1 MMEIRRLSAS
11 AGAQWVF
18 DALRLLKA
26 SPLGFGMLG
35 ALYAVLSLGTAVLAA
50 ASPDIAALLQLV
62 SFVIAALL
70 VAGMIYAAQEV
81 DHGRGATLGAL
92 FASLGA
98 GKGERMFK
106 TLLAQAVFTLVLLGL
121 TALLIG
127 QENLEKAMVLM
138 AEIQK
143 QAQAGARIDPAL
155 LQQSPIARVV
165 VGGLA
170 VMALSAVLFLFTLTV
185 LPDMLLAGQSLMS
198 ALRRGI
204 AAALRNLPAMLLCA
218 VLGFVL
224 LMTVSIGFG
233 VVLGIAQQVLGEAVA
248 VLGTALLF
256 GFFMCL
262 IAGTMYFAWKDMLGE
277 RAAEDPSASDSG
289 VAM

>member
-1 MMEIRRLSAS
+1 MEIRKLPAF
-11 AGAQWVF
+11 AGAEWLF
-18 DALRLLKA
+18 DALRLLKK

-35 ALYAVLSLGTAVLAA
+35 LIYAILSLGTAIAAAAIPDLAA
-50 ASPDIAALLQLV
+50 VLQLV

-81 DHGRGATLGAL
+81 DCGRGATLGAL
-92 FASLGA
+92 LASLDA
-98 GKGERMFK
+98 GKGQRIFR
-106 TLLAQAVFTLVLLGL
+106 TLVAQAVFTLVLLAL

-127 QENLEKAMVLM
+127 QENIEKAMVLM
-138 AEIQK
+138 TEIQK
-143 QAQAGARIDPAL
+143 QAQAGSQIDPAL
-155 LQQSPIARVV
+155 LRQPAITNVL

-170 VMALSAVLFLFTLTV
+170 LMVLSGLLFLFTLTV
-185 LPDMLLAGQSLMS
+185 LPDMLLAGQSLGS
-198 ALRRGI
+198 ALRRGVV
-204 AAALRNLPAMLLCA
+204 AALRNLPAMLLCF

-224 LMTVSIGFG
+224 LMTISIGFG
-233 VVLGIAQQVLGEAVA
+233 IVLGIAQPLLGDPVA

-262 IAGTMYFAWKDMLGE
+262 IAGTMYFAWKGMLGDS
-277 RAAEDPSASDSG
+277 AADSKTDDSG

>member
-1 MMEIRRLSAS
+1 MEIRKVPAS

-18 DALRLLKA
+18 DALRLLKT

-35 ALYAVLSLGTAVLAA
+35 AIYAALSLGTSVLAA
-50 ASPDIAALLQLV
+50 ASPGIAALLQLV

-70 VAGMIYAAQEV
+70 VAAMIYAAQEV

-92 FASLGA
+92 LASLGA
-98 GKGERMFK
+98 GKGQRMFK
-106 TLLAQAVFTLVLLGL
+106 TLVAQAVFTLVLLGL

-127 QENLEKAMVLM
+127 QENLEKAIVLM
-138 AEIQK
+138 TEIQK
-143 QAQAGARIDPAL
+143 QTQAGTQIDPAL

-165 VGGLA
+165 LGGLV

-185 LPDMLLAGQSLMS
+185 LPDMLLAGQSLGS
-198 ALRRGI
+198 ALRRGFV
-204 AAALRNLPAMLLCA
+204 AALRNLSAMLLCA

-224 LMTVSIGFG
+224 MMAVSIGFG
-233 VVLGIAQQVLGEAVA
+233 IVLGIAQQLLGEAVA
-248 VLGTALLF
+248 VFGTALLF

-262 IAGTMYFAWKDMLGE
+262 IAGTMYFAWKGMLGNGSMPTPADE
-277 RAAEDPSASDSG
+277 PSG

>member
-1 MMEIRRLSAS
+1 MQIRRLPAF

-18 DALRLLKA
+18 DALRLLKR

-35 ALYAVLSLGTAVLAA
+35 AIYAVLSLGTAVLAA

-81 DHGRGATLGAL
+81 DHGRGASLGAL
-92 FASLGA
+92 LASLGD
-98 GKGERMFK
+98 GKGERMFR
-106 TLLAQAVFTLVLLGL
+106 TLVAQAVFTLVLLGL

-127 QENLEKAMVLM
+127 QENLEKAMVVV

-143 QAQAGARIDPAL
+143 ETQAGRQVDPAL
-155 LQQSPIARVV
+155 LQQSSIARVV
-165 VGGLA
+165 VGGVV
-170 VMALSAVLFLFTLTV
+170 VMALSSVLFLFTLTV
-185 LPDMLLAGQSLMS
+185 LPDMLLAGQSLGS

-204 AAALRNLPAMLLCA
+204 AATLRNLPAMLLCF

-224 LMTVSIGFG
+224 LMVISIGFG
-233 VVLGIAQQVLGEAVA
+233 IVLGIAQQLVGEAVA

-262 IAGTMYFAWKDMLGE
+262 IAGTMYFAWKGLLGD
-277 RAAEDPSASDSG
+277 RAADDSSANASG

>member
-1 MMEIRRLSAS
+1 MEIRRLPAS

-18 DALRLLKA
+18 DALRLLKT

-35 ALYAVLSLGTAVLAA
+35 AIYAALSLGTSVLAA
-50 ASPDIAALLQLV
+50 ASPGIAALLQLV
-62 SFVIAALL
+62 SFVLAALL

-92 FASLGA
+92 LASLGA
-98 GKGERMFK
+98 GKGQRMFK
-106 TLLAQAVFTLVLLGL
+106 TLVAQAVFTLVLLGL

-127 QENLEKAMVLM
+127 QENLEKAMVVM
-138 AEIQK
+138 TEIQK
-143 QAQAGARIDPAL
+143 QAQAGTQIDPAL
-155 LQQSPIARVV
+155 LQQSAIMHVI

-170 VMALSAVLFLFTLTV
+170 VMVLSAVLFLFTLTV
-185 LPDMLLAGQSLMS
+185 LPDMLLAGQSLGS

-204 AAALRNLPAMLLCA
+204 AASLRNLSAMLLCA

-224 LMTVSIGFG
+224 LMAISIGFG
-233 VVLGIAQQVLGEAVA
+233 IVLGVAQQLLGEAVA
-248 VLGTALLF
+248 VFGTALLF

-277 RAAEDPSASDSG
+277 SAAADSKADGAG

>member
-1 MMEIRRLSAS
+1 MQIRKLPAF

-18 DALRLLKA
+18 DALRLLKT

-35 ALYAVLSLGTAVLAA
+35 AIYAALSLGTAVLAA
-50 ASPDIAALLQLV
+50 AAPGIAVLLQLV

-92 FASLGA
+92 LASLGA
-98 GKGERMFK
+98 GKGERMLK
-106 TLLAQAVFTLVLLGL
+106 TLVAQAVFTLVLLAL

-127 QENLEKAMVLM
+127 QENLQKAMVLM
-138 AEIQK
+138 AEIQ
-143 QAQAGARIDPAL
+143 QEAQAGRQIDPAV
-155 LQQSPIARVV
+155 LQESSLARVV
-165 VGGLA
+165 VGGVL
-170 VMALSAVLFLFTLTV
+170 VMALSSVLFLFTLTV
-185 LPDMLLAGQSLMS
+185 LPDMLLAGQSLGS
-198 ALRRGI
+198 ALRRGV
-204 AAALRNLPAMLLCA
+204 AAALRNLPAMLLCF

-224 LMTVSIGFG
+224 LMAISIGFG
-233 VVLGIAQQVLGEAVA
+233 IVLGVAQQLLGEAVA

-262 IAGTMYFAWKDMLGE
+262 IAGTMYFAWKGLLGD
-277 RAAEDPSASDSG
+277 RAADDSNANDSG

>member
-1 MMEIRRLSAS
+1 MEIRKLPAS
-11 AGAQWVF
+11 AGAQWLF

-35 ALYAVLSLGTAVLAA
+35 AIYAVLSLGTALIAA
-50 ASPDIAALLQLV
+50 ALPDIAAFLQLV

-81 DHGRGATLGAL
+81 DNGRGGTLGAL
-92 FASLGA
+92 MRSLGA
-98 GKGERMFK
+98 GRGERMLR
-106 TLLAQAVFTLVLLGL
+106 TLLAQAVFTLVLLAL

-127 QENLEKAMVLM
+127 QENLEKAMALM
-138 AEIQK
+138 TEIQK
-143 QAQAGARIDPAL
+143 QAQAGTQIDPSL
-155 LQQSPIARVV
+155 LQQAPIVRVI
-165 VGGLA
+165 VGGAA
-170 VMALSAVLFLFTLTV
+170 VMALSTVLFLFTLTV
-185 LPDMLLAGQSLMS
+185 LPDMLLAGQSLGS

-204 AAALRNLPAMLLCA
+204 AATLRNLPALLLCF

-224 LMTVSIGFG
+224 LIAVSIGFG
-233 VVLGIAQQVLGEAVA
+233 VVLGIAQQVFGEIAT

-262 IAGTMYFAWKDMLGE
+262 IAGTMYFAWKGMLGD
-277 RAAEDPSASDSG
+277 RITEDSSANGSG